1 MPSNSNKPD
10 ADLLFRTAIAT
21 CSIFKTLNTLSI
33 RYSDGDG
40 NLPWKKD
47 ATFSSFQ
54 VELIP
59 DSHTYEDG
67 VRFSYIFPD
76 GLLPNVDYSVI
87 FNFDDGNAANLSYE
101 FSVGEGGGCDNT
113 GDLNTDG
120 VANILDVVLLV
131 NAVLSDGDDPDC
143 SDING
148 DGILNVLDV
157 VLLVN
162 IVLG

>member
-1 MPSNSNKPD
+1 MPNEKLRDDNSWDVENETYDEFKVRRSAGRSGMGQSNS
-10 ADLLFRTAIAT
+10 
-21 CSIFKTLNTLSI
+21 KT
-33 RYSDGDG
+33 RQAG
-40 NLPWKKD
+40 
-47 ATFSSFQ
+47 
-54 VELIP
+54 
-59 DSHTYEDG
+59 
-67 VRFSYIFPD
+67 R
-76 GLLPNVDYSVI
+76 
-87 FNFDDGNAANLSYE
+87 
-101 FSVGEGGGCDNT
+101 CDNT